1 MIAKLKFIR
10 AFIIPIGF
18 VVMGIYLV
26 QKEDKMAVLIGYV
39 NIFFWSALLLFAGY
53 KLAAKNKP

>member
-18 VVMGIYLV
+18 IIMGIYLV
-26 QKEDKMAVLIGYV
+26 QKIDKMAILVGNL
-39 NIFFWSALLLFAGY
+39 NIFFWSALLLFAIY
-53 KLAAKNKP
+53 KLATKK

>member
-18 VVMGIYLV
+18 IVMGFYLL
-26 QKEDKMAVLIGYV
+26 QKEDKMAILVGYV
-39 NIFFWSALLLFAGY
+39 NIIFWSVLLLFALY
-53 KLAAKNKP
+53 KLAIKN

>member
-18 VVMGIYLV
+18 IIMGIYLV
-26 QKEDKMAVLIGYV
+26 QKIDKMAILVGYL
-39 NIFFWSALLLFAGY
+39 NIFFWSALLLFAIY
-53 KLAAKNKP
+53 KLATKK

>member
-26 QKEDKMAVLIGYV
+26 QKEDKMAILIGYV
-39 NIFFWSALLLFAGY
+39 NIFFWSALLLFAAY
-53 KLAAKNKP
+53 KLATKK

>member
-18 VVMGIYLV
+18 IIIGIYLV
-26 QKEDKMAVLIGYV
+26 QKVDKMAILVGYL
-39 NIFFWSALLLFAGY
+39 NIFFWSALLLFAIY
-53 KLAAKNKP
+53 ILATKK

>member
-18 VVMGIYLV
+18 VVMGIYLL
-26 QKEDKMAVLIGYV
+26 QKEDKMAILVGYV
-39 NIFFWSALLLFAGY
+39 NIFFWSALLLFEVY
-53 KLAAKNKP
+53 KLATKK